1 MEAKLFLE
9 LYNFVGDAAELL
21 QSLSAENFERAQI
34 AGVVEAIDNLYDI
47 VEAEGLGNLEDN
59 TNKIV

>member
-1 MEAKLFLE
+1 MEPKLFLE
-9 LYNFVGDAAELL
+9 LYNFVGDAAKLL

-47 VEAEGLGNLEDN
+47 VEAEGLGNLEDS
-59 TNKIV
+59 TNKII